1 MHTCNAN
8 TLEVEAGGSE
18 VQSHS
23 QTLGD
28 CEHKLLRPFL
38 NKRKEAG
45 EGKEISLNINIYYI
59 HFLVI
64 ILKFFNVIYL
74 CNADVLYCI
83 IIISTLF
90 NSEVI

>member
-8 TLEVEAGGSE
+8 TLEVEAGGSG
-18 VQSHS
+18 VQSHP

-28 CEHKLLRPFL
+28 CEHKLRRPFL
-38 NKRKEAG
+38 NKRKEG
-45 EGKEISLNINIYYI
+45 GIGKEISLNINVYYTN
-59 HFLVI
+59 FLVI
-64 ILKFFNVIYL
+64 LLKFFNV
-74 CNADVLYCI
+74 DVLYCI